1 MDPIFSIALSGLNAA
16 TRRLDVSA
24 SNVANAD
31 SIGALPDPV
40 TGAPSNPAPFQ
51 PLTVTQQ
58 PLIGGGTSASV
69 VPLSPAFTPSFSPD
83 SPFANEQGLVAAPNV
98 DLVSERLDQL
108 AAANAYRANLRV
120 LEVAQ
125 ELDKETIDSVG
136 RSSTDLSV

>member
-1 MDPIFSIALSGLNAA
+1 PDRGAGRP
-16 TRRLDVSA
+16 
-24 SNVANAD
+24 AN
-31 SIGALPDPV
+31 PP
-40 TGAPSNPAPFQ
+40 PFQ

-83 SPFANEQGLVAAPNV
+83 SPFANGQGLVAAPNV

-125 ELDKETIDSVG
+125 ELAKETIDSRG
-136 RSSTDLSV
+136 RSSAHLSV